1 MSPNDD
7 YSGEPGGPIAYMAS
21 NGVAA
26 NLLMFALLAGGLVSL
41 TGLER
46 EAWPSVPF
54 NHVEVSM
61 AYPGATP
68 DEVEESIVVK
78 IEEQVSSLDGVIAV
92 KSVAAPGA
100 ASVRI
105 EVESGTDMR
114 EAIDDIESAVARIQ
128 TFPAGAERAEIRE
141 MTNSQSVIRLIVYGN
156 ISERSLKEL
165 AYQIEDELASLPTV
179 SLVETSGVRQYEI
192 SIEVPSHRLRALGLT
207 LGDIATAVRRG
218 SLELSAGSIDTR
230 DSQVRVRTLGQR
242 YVQQDFEDI
251 VVLSRSD
258 GTVVRLSDIAQVRD
272 DFQDIDLIVR
282 HQNQPAAFVEVYRV
296 EGEQVMDVV
305 TASGSR
311 RAPSHDVSMRYSV
324 ELPQLN
330 PGRKMAMAKVDWYY
344 HRNG

>member
-61 AYPGATP
+61 AYPGAT
-68 DEVEESIVVK
+68 
-78 IEEQVSSLDGVIAV
+78 
-92 KSVAAPGA
+92 
-100 ASVRI
+100 SVRI

-141 MTNSQSVIRLIVYGN
+141 MTNSQSVIRLIVYGD

-165 AYQIEDELASLPTV
+165 AYRIEDELASLPTV

-296 EGEQVMDVV
+296 EGEQVMDVA